1 MTALLIDKFIYCLFV
16 FEFIAIPLLIVSI
29 PVCVILDIKIKHAG
43 RNKNYLGKGK
53 IGNGR
58 SNKGTLGK

>member
-1 MTALLIDKFIYCLFV
+1 MTALLIDKFIYWLFV
-16 FEFIAIPLLIVSI
+16 FEFICIPVLIVSI

-53 IGNGR
+53 
-58 SNKGTLGK
+58 K

>member
-1 MTALLIDKFIYCLFV
+1 MEALLIDKFIYCLFV
-16 FEFIAIPLLIVSI
+16 FEFIAIPILIVSI

-53 IGNGR
+53 KEDGR
-58 SNKGTLGK
+58 SNKSTLGK

>member
-1 MTALLIDKFIYCLFV
+1 MEALLIDKFIYCLFV
-16 FEFIAIPLLIVSI
+16 FEFIAIPILIVSI

-53 IGNGR
+53 KEDGR
-58 SNKGTLGK
+58 SNKSTLGR